1 MLQTCLILLV
11 PHKVVAALRL
21 DDTLIDS
28 SYIPR
33 THGVHREAR
42 YCSSLIAMAEDLI
55 TLKAALQA
63 VSKAP
68 PQSLMLHARD
78 LCQANLAIAEAFV
91 FIRQSNSY
99 HNTRVEAEVEA
110 EHTVVPEDT
119 GISYVQTRDREVKVI
134 QETHDML
141 QSHTSWRERSEN
153 VVMKLAQHWVYVKL
167 TGSSSRAFSDA
178 DEHRLLVDLRHA
190 VVSSTPAVFTLLRGI
205 KRKRSAN
212 GL

>member
-1 MLQTCLILLV
+1 
-11 PHKVVAALRL
+11 
-21 DDTLIDS
+21 
-28 SYIPR
+28 
-33 THGVHREAR
+33 
-42 YCSSLIAMAEDLI
+42 MAEDLT

-68 PQSLMLHARD
+68 PQSLMLHARE

-91 FIRQSNSY
+91 FT
-99 HNTRVEAEVEA
+99 TRVETEVEA

-119 GISYVQTRDREVKVI
+119 GISYVQTRDREAKVI
-134 QETHDML
+134 QETHDIL
-141 QSHTSWRERSEN
+141 QNHKSWRERSEN
-153 VVMKLAQHWVYVKL
+153 VVMKLAQQWVYGKL

-178 DEHRLLVDLRHA
+178 DEHRLLVDLRQA
-190 VVSSTPAVFTLLRGI
+190 VLSSTPAVFTLLRGI